1 VIGVQGEP
9 AEGSRLKIGSE
20 LNPKRAYP
28 VKVTQFERNR
38 RMAWVGG
45 VPLGLLKGAR
55 GYTLTP
61 DGEGRTRFEMREEF
75 TGPLLPL
82 IWRTMPD
89 MNDSFRQFA
98 SGLKER
104 AEGR

>member
-1 VIGVQGEP
+1 M
-9 AEGSRLKIGSE
+9 RH
-20 LNPKRAYP
+20 
-28 VKVTQFERNR
+28 FE
-38 RMAWVGG
+38 
-45 VPLGLLKGAR
+45 
-55 GYTLTP
+55 TS
-61 DGEGRTRFEMREEF
+61 TRFEMREES

>member
-1 VIGVQGEP
+1 LGVIGVEGEP
-9 AEGSRLKIGSE
+9 AEGRRLKIRS
-20 LNPKRAYP
+20 
-28 VKVTQFERNR
+28 
-38 RMAWVGG
+38 
-45 VPLGLLKGAR
+45 
-55 GYTLTP
+55 
-61 DGEGRTRFEMREEF
+61 TRFEMREEF

-82 IWRTMPD
+82 IWRMMPD